1 MTITVLPDVVA
12 QFILLFA
19 RIGALAM
26 LMPALGE
33 RQVPTRIRL
42 AFALALT
49 LVFQPFTGPGLPP
62 DLTADFARLIVLLV
76 SEVLIGVAFGLL
88 TRVLISATQVA
99 GASIAT
105 NIGLGFSQTLDPT
118 MGQQGAVIGS
128 FLGVVGITLIFVTDL
143 HHLAIA
149 GIAGSYEM
157 FPPGEM
163 IPLTDLKD
171 AAVMVVADAFRVGVQ
186 LSAPFVVFAL
196 VFNLGLGVLAK
207 LMPQLQV
214 FFIAMPVS
222 IGVGLVL
229 LSLLLTTMMGWYL
242 GHVEAG
248 FLRLIAG

>member
-1 MTITVLPDVVA
+1 MTVTVLPDVVA

-19 RIGALAM
+19 RIGALVM

-49 LVFQPFTGPGLPP
+49 LVFQPFTGPRLPP

-99 GASIAT
+99 GASIAA

-118 MGQQGAVIGS
+118 MGQQGAIIGS

-163 IPLTDLKD
+163 VPLTDLKD
-171 AAVMVVADAFRVGVQ
+171 AAVMVVAEAFRVGVQ

-229 LSLLLTTMMGWYL
+229 LALLLTTMMGWYL
-242 GHVEAG
+242 GHVETG
-248 FLRLIAG
+248 FLRLIAE